1 MSQINK
7 QTNIEARTCPEL
19 VNSSSS
25 LATCKASVN
34 SACRRTPILPAQ
46 HKTHKRETPTFWST
60 QPLPQPCQPVV
71 RTGTHY
77 IKSRSDTLKT
87 KDTEQV
93 DVDSVAVEDVDAG
106 QDVLSSTVSVRI
118 VDVADLWE
126 LEDWALTIRPPVAQ
140 VYFSDG
146 AAPSQPY
153 FHLPSCF

>member
-1 MSQINK
+1 MSQTSK
-7 QTNIEARTCPEL
+7 QTNIEAMACPEL

-46 HKTHKRETPTFWST
+46 HITHKREAPKFWST
-60 QPLPQPCQPVV
+60 QPLPQPCQPFV
-71 RTGTHY
+71 RTVTHY
-77 IKSRSDTLKT
+77 IKSRSDTLET
-87 KDTEQV
+87 KDIEQV
-93 DVDSVAVEDVDAG
+93 DIDSVAVEDVDAG
-106 QDVLSSTVSVRI
+106 QDVLSSTLSVRT
-118 VDVADLWE
+118 VDVTNLWE

-146 AAPSQPY
+146 VAPSQPY